1 MKAQEIQ
8 DYIESQYGQ
17 MNHDSDAMEVAL
29 QVTADEFKVDTKEL
43 FYLVIENEPMSG
55 THSYG
60 FHTAY
65 GRDLINTFQNQY
77 FKSFEKFK

>member
-8 DYIESQYGQ
+8 DYIESNYGQ
-17 MNHDSDAMEVAL
+17 MRHDSDIMEVAL
-29 QVTADEFKVDTKEL
+29 KITADKFGVDTEDL
-43 FYLVIENEPMSG
+43 FHLVIENEPMKN

-65 GRDLINTFQNQY
+65 GRELINTFQNEY
-77 FKSFEKFK
+77 YENL